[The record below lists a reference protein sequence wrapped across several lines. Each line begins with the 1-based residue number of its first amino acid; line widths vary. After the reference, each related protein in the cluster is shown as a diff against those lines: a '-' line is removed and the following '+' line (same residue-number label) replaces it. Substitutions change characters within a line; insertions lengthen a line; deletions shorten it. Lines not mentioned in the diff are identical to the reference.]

1 MEKRGRERGWMPA
14 PHLFLLDGAQEEAAL
29 AVGERGRLHGRAVR
43 GRRAR
48 VGGGERARHRRA
60 PRVPSARARP
70 LREGAAL
77 TVLYQRPNALC
88 LKPFPA
94 IRAKPAP
101 TQLRAVCLTP
111 VPAHQSAC
119 PSSAAAEDA
128 EVSPQPPAPG
138 QCPQPASHGF
148 PGRPLS
154 TSKAQYL
161 FHIVVPEAAPG
172 VHLSREGSKR
182 DKGSRS
188 VGKAIWN
195 LKKSPQIMHAG
206 HFEWLTLL
214 WCPAPKVR
222 MPRSPQEE
230 WRTRRAVLQA
240 KMQPDIHCGR
250 KTSLPAAPKCC
261 P

>member
-1 MEKRGRERGWMPA
+1 MDAGAA
-14 PHLFLLDGAQEEAAL
+14 PFSP
-29 AVGERGRLHGRAVR
+29 
-43 GRRAR
+43 GRRAGGSGAR
-48 VGGGERARHRRA
+48 SWRAGSPSWPRREGAARAGGGGERARHRRA

-161 FHIVVPEAAPG
+161 FHIVVPKTAPTERPHQVCTSAVRGAKGTKAAG
-172 VHLSREGSKR
+172 VS
-182 DKGSRS
+182 
-188 VGKAIWN
+188 GKPSGI
-195 LKKSPQIMHAG
+195 
-206 HFEWLTLL
+206 
-214 WCPAPKVR
+214 
-222 MPRSPQEE
+222 
-230 WRTRRAVLQA
+230 
-240 KMQPDIHCGR
+240 
-250 KTSLPAAPKCC
+250 
-261 P
+261 